1 MWHQMSIG
9 KVTTLRGDSLAIS
22 LSLLSL
28 PILSCDIYIKDFAA
42 PFSGETY
49 VVQIIIL
56 TLSFFFTVMSGS
68 DQLWQ
73 EASKR
78 LAFSRS
84 SFHSV

>member
-56 TLSFFFTVMSGS
+56 TLSFFFLQLCL
-68 DQLWQ
+68 DQINCG
-73 EASKR
+73 KK
-78 LAFSRS
+78 LARG
-84 SFHSV
+84 

>member
-56 TLSFFFTVMSGS
+56 TFFSFFTVMSGS